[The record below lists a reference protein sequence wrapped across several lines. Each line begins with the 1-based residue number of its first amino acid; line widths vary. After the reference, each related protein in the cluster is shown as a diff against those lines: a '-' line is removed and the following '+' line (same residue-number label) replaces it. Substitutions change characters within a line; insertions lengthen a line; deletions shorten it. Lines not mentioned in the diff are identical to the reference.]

1 MKSAAESAMREVVGE
16 TPIAQA
22 LSEGR
27 GKIETDTQALLQ
39 GILNAY
45 GAGIEVTQ
53 LQLLKVDPPAPVIDA
68 FRDVQ
73 RALADRER
81 LRNEAES
88 YRNDIIPRARGDAV
102 RIKQEAEAYRQEII
116 ARAQGDADRFLSVYN
131 AFKAAQDVTLAAA
144 LPRDDGRDPE
154 EQQQGD
160 HRQIRR
166 GRERRASLSAAACSG
181 QSWVR
186 QCGASGQHRRRQ
198 LGRRTAASAERRR
211 RRQPF
216 RPCGVNEEAMV
227 NRRMLTVLAVVLV
240 VAGIFTM
247 SSLFIVDQ
255 TEEALVLQ
263 FGQPRRVIRDPGLQ
277 VKRPFIENV
286 IFYDNRLLD
295 FEPPPEEVI
304 VSDQKRLV
312 VDTYTRYRIIDPLLF
327 YQTVSTEA
335 AVRARLN
342 AMVSGSLRRV
352 LGNVTLS
359 ALLSHQRSAIM
370 GQIRDEVSAQGKSF
384 GINVI
389 DVRIR
394 RADLPE
400 ENSQAIFARMK
411 SEREQQAA
419 QYRGEGA
426 EAAQTV
432 RANAERERTVHP
444 RRSAAAAPRRC
455 AATAMR
461 RASRS
466 MPAPLGRTRSSLP
479 STARCRPIATR

>member
-1 MKSAAESAMREVVGE
+1 MNR
-16 TPIAQA
+16 
-22 LSEGR
+22 R
-27 GKIETDTQALLQ
+27 
-39 GILNAY
+39 IL
-45 GAGIEVTQ
+45 
-53 LQLLKVDPPAPVIDA
+53 
-68 FRDVQ
+68 
-73 RALADRER
+73 
-81 LRNEAES
+81 
-88 YRNDIIPRARGDAV
+88 
-102 RIKQEAEAYRQEII
+102 II
-116 ARAQGDADRFLSVYN
+116 A
-131 AFKAAQDVTLAAA
+131 
-144 LPRDDGRDPE
+144 
-154 EQQQGD
+154 
-160 HRQIRR
+160 
-166 GRERRASLSAAACSG
+166 
-181 QSWVR
+181 
-186 QCGASGQHRRRQ
+186 
-198 LGRRTAASAERRR
+198 
-211 RRQPF
+211 
-216 RPCGVNEEAMV
+216 
-227 NRRMLTVLAVVLV
+227 AVGLIA
-240 VAGIFTM
+240 AGIFAM

-263 FGQPRRVIRDPGLQ
+263 FGQPRRVIRQPGLQ

-312 VDTYTRYRIIDPLLF
+312 VDTYTRYRITDPLLF

-370 GQIRDEVSAQGKSF
+370 AQIRDEVSAQGKSF

-432 RANAERERTVHP
+432 RANAERERTVILAEAQRAAQKVRGDAVRIQQEAEAYKQEITARSQGDADRFLSVYHAFKAAQDVTLQRLYLETMEEILKNSNKVIIDKSAQGESGVLP
-444 RRSAAAAPRRC
+444 YLPLPALGSGQGPASAAPAGNTTTAPGG
-455 AATAMR
+455 TQPPG
-461 RASRS
+461 
-466 MPAPLGRTRSSLP
+466 PAVP
-479 STARCRPIATR
+479 SVRHQ

>member
-1 MKSAAESAMREVVGE
+1 
-16 TPIAQA
+16 
-22 LSEGR
+22 
-27 GKIETDTQALLQ
+27 
-39 GILNAY
+39 
-45 GAGIEVTQ
+45 
-53 LQLLKVDPPAPVIDA
+53 
-68 FRDVQ
+68 
-73 RALADRER
+73 
-81 LRNEAES
+81 
-88 YRNDIIPRARGDAV
+88 
-102 RIKQEAEAYRQEII
+102 
-116 ARAQGDADRFLSVYN
+116 
-131 AFKAAQDVTLAAA
+131 
-144 LPRDDGRDPE
+144 
-154 EQQQGD
+154 
-160 HRQIRR
+160 
-166 GRERRASLSAAACSG
+166 
-181 QSWVR
+181 
-186 QCGASGQHRRRQ
+186 
-198 LGRRTAASAERRR
+198 
-211 RRQPF
+211 
-216 RPCGVNEEAMV
+216 V
-227 NRRMLTVLAVVLV
+227 NRRILAVVAVVLI
-240 VAGIFTM
+240 VAGIFAM

-263 FGQPRRVIRDPGLQ
+263 LGQPRRVIRDPGLQ

-312 VDTYTRYRIIDPLLF
+312 VDTYTRYRITDPLLF

-411 SEREQQAA
+411 SERE
-419 QYRGEGA
+419 
-426 EAAQTV
+426 
-432 RANAERERTVHP
+432 RERTVILAEAQ
-444 RRSAAAAPRRC
+444 RAAQKVRGDGDAESIKIYAGAFGQDKEFFAFYRSMQAYRDALSGRTTSFVLTPDSGFFRFFENLDGTSAKPTPPGGTAGGT
-455 AATAMR
+455 AGATAG
-461 RASRS
+461 SR
-466 MPAPLGRTRSSLP
+466 
-479 STARCRPIATR
+479 

>member
-1 MKSAAESAMREVVGE
+1 MYPLRPA
-16 TPIAQA
+16 
-22 LSEGR
+22 
-27 GKIETDTQALLQ
+27 LQ
-39 GILNAY
+39 GAAQ
-45 GAGIEVTQ
+45 GRAAR
-53 LQLLKVDPPAPVIDA
+53 PPAG
-68 FRDVQ
+68 R
-73 RALADRER
+73 R
-81 LRNEAES
+81 LR
-88 YRNDIIPRARGDAV
+88 R
-102 RIKQEAEAYRQEII
+102 
-116 ARAQGDADRFLSVYN
+116 
-131 AFKAAQDVTLAAA
+131 
-144 LPRDDGRDPE
+144 LPC
-154 EQQQGD
+154 
-160 HRQIRR
+160 H
-166 GRERRASLSAAACSG
+166 
-181 QSWVR
+181 
-186 QCGASGQHRRRQ
+186 
-198 LGRRTAASAERRR
+198 
-211 RRQPF
+211 
-216 RPCGVNEEAMV
+216 PCGGNKEAFV
-227 NRRMLTVLAVVLV
+227 NRRILAVVAVVLI
-240 VAGIFTM
+240 VAGIFAM

-263 FGQPRRVIRDPGLQ
+263 LGQPRRVIREPGLQ
-277 VKRPFIENV
+277 VKRPFVENV

-312 VDTYTRYRIIDPLLF
+312 VDTYTRYRITDPLLF

-359 ALLSHQRSAIM
+359 ALLSHQRPAIM
-370 GQIRDEVSAQGKSF
+370 AQIRDEVSAQGKSF

-432 RANAERERTVHP
+432 RANAERERTVILADAQ
-444 RRSAAAAPRRC
+444 RAAQKVRGDGDAESIKIYAGAFGQDKDFFAFYRSMQAYRDALNGRTTSFVLTPDSGFFRFFENLGGTAAKPAQPG
-455 AATAMR
+455 ATAG
-461 RASRS
+461 SR
-466 MPAPLGRTRSSLP
+466 
-479 STARCRPIATR
+479 